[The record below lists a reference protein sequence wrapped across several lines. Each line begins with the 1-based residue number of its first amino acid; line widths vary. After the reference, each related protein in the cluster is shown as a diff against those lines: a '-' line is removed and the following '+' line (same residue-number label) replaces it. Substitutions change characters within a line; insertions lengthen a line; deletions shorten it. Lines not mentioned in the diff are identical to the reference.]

1 MPVDTE
7 LLELFVDTV
16 TVEPYLSTGFS
27 TLAKAYGPAVSYQ
40 AYISAKIETVV
51 RPTGETA
58 VSTHRVILTDRF
70 SIDERSRITLP
81 ARFRIV
87 NPEIVS
93 VLEWTDQF
101 GSHHTTILV
110 GPRSGSNA

>member
-7 LLELFVDTV
+7 LLELFVDEV
-16 TVEPYLSTGFS
+16 TIEPYLSTGFS
-27 TLAKAYGPAVSYQ
+27 TLSKAYGAGVDYQ
-40 AYISAKIETVV
+40 AYIAAKIETVV
-51 RPTGETA
+51 RPTGETG

-81 ARFRIV
+81 GRFRIL
-87 NPEIVS
+87 NPEIMA

-101 GSHHTTILV
+101 GNHHTTLLV
-110 GPRSGSNA
+110 GPRQGTGA